1 MGLAVAQTGMGMGL
15 AVAQTGMGMGLAV
28 AQTGMGM
35 GLAVAQTGMGMG
47 LAVLT
52 AVAAPL
58 FWIWIVVVIEILTL
72 LEAGGMQP
80 TLGQ

>member
-1 MGLAVAQTGMGMGL
+1 MGMGL
-15 AVAQTGMGMGLAV
+15 AVE
-28 AQTGMGM
+28 
-35 GLAVAQTGMGMG
+35 
-47 LAVLT
+47 LT

-80 TLGQ
+80 TLGE